1 MIKALHKELST
12 HLIDY
17 LILFTAGVFFAIS
30 LSIVRGEKL
39 MQFFILVVFTALYI
53 IWGIYHHA
61 THGGLHIKI
70 VLEYILIGFTVLY
83 LLQMII
89 SP

>member
-1 MIKALHKELST
+1 
-12 HLIDY
+12 
-17 LILFTAGVFFAIS
+17 
-30 LSIVRGEKL
+30 
-39 MQFFILVVFTALYI
+39 MQFFILVIFTALYI

-61 THGGLHIKI
+61 THGDLHIKI
-70 VLEYILIGFTVLY
+70 VLEYILIGFTILY